1 MCVSSGLKTLNN
13 TAAAALSSAQ
23 SEAKTVFG
31 AASQVFNNIISSVQQ
46 VVAGGPSQAGFSTAE
61 LNAKNAQAV
70 QEGATLARNAGGA
83 AASSA
88 AAIGGGNTVMPAGGT
103 EQAVLAAKIAAGEQT
118 AGAENTIQQQNY
130 AQGNA
135 NYEAAVGQEMQAPNV
150 FNPATSS
157 EGQVTNATNANLATQ
172 KAVDTS
178 ANWWQPMVTAAIGG
192 ASGVLTGG
200 LTTAIGAAG
209 SGLSAADTSTY
220 GAAPWE
226 GNGPSYGG
234 GPAVA
239 APNPTGVYG
248 GSGPNPNPAMPVGI

>member
-103 EQAVLAAKIAAGEQT
+103 EQAVLSAKIAAGEQT
-118 AGAENTIQQQNY
+118 ANAENTIQQQNY
-130 AQGNA
+130 QQGNA

>member
-13 TAAAALSSAQ
+13 TAAAALNSAT

-31 AASQVFNNIISSVQQ
+31 AASTVFNNIVSSVQQ

-61 LNAKNAQAV
+61 LQAKNAQAV
-70 QEGATLARNAGGA
+70 QQGATLARNAGGA

-88 AAIGGGNTVMPAGGT
+88 AAIGGGNAVMPAGGT

>member
-1 MCVSSGLKTLNN
+1 
-13 TAAAALSSAQ
+13 
-23 SEAKTVFG
+23 
-31 AASQVFNNIISSVQQ
+31 
-46 VVAGGPSQAGFSTAE
+46 
-61 LNAKNAQAV
+61 
-70 QEGATLARNAGGA
+70 
-83 AASSA
+83 
-88 AAIGGGNTVMPAGGT
+88 MPAGGT